1 MDLTI
6 KIPESLEEK
15 LKSAAQEEGLSEA
28 DYVNRLLQRDLEFY
42 TPTAPEDKLRD
53 ENDKRPIWEV
63 IEDIVAEI
71 PPEDFEKVPVDGAS
85 QVDHYLYGHKKR

>member
-1 MDLTI
+1 MELKI
-6 KIPESLEEK
+6 EIPESLEEK

-28 DYVNRLLQRDLEFY
+28 DYLNRLLQRDLEFY
-42 TPTAPEDKLRD
+42 EAWPVKD
-53 ENDKRPIWEV
+53 ENDKRPFWQV

-71 PPEDFEKVPVDGAS
+71 PPEDAEKAPVDGAS